1 MAIPDFQSLMK
12 PVLQS
17 VLIEEKNTD
26 KVVID
31 LIKYFKISP
40 EEVLQKH
47 PSGRDTVLRNRTQ
60 WAFKYMFEAKLLDRP
75 ARGFYKT
82 TERGKKLLESNKVI
96 DKSVLEEFT
105 EFNEWLYSQT
115 KPKEEKKQI
124 IATKELLTPEER
136 LRVSYEELRNITKR
150 DLLNKVLQCSP
161 IFFENLVLELVVAM
175 GYGSSLEEAAS
186 TTKKTGDGGIDG
198 LINQDKLGLDKIYI
212 QAKRWRDG
220 KVTEST
226 VRNFVGA
233 MDSHAYVSKG
243 IIITT
248 SQFTEDAK
256 IYKEK
261 TKTKRVEFIDGDKLT
276 EFMME
281 FEIGVQSVENLKK
294 FKIDEDYFI
303 EE

>member
-12 PVLQS
+12 PVLES
-17 VLIEEKNTD
+17 VLTDAKNTD
-26 KVVID
+26 EVVID
-31 LIKYFKISP
+31 LIKYFKIP
-40 EEVLQKH
+40 QEEVLQKH

-75 ARGFYKT
+75 SRGFYKT

-96 DKSVLEEFT
+96 DKSALEEFT

-124 IATKELLTPEER
+124 VATKELLTPEER

-220 KVTEST
+220 KVSEST

-276 EFMME
+276 ELMME
-281 FEIGVQSVENLKK
+281 FEIGVQTIENLKK

>member
-26 KVVID
+26 EVVID

-75 ARGFYKT
+75 SRGFYKT

-96 DKSVLEEFT
+96 DKSALEEFT

-124 IATKELLTPEER
+124 IATKELLTPDER

-276 EFMME
+276 ELMME
-281 FEIGVQSVENLKK
+281 FEIGVQTVENLKK